1 MSVREGPVLCYI
13 YYIYIHARVYI
24 HAHTQARS
32 IGWRQKAFIA
42 RSTCLCWSFPRL
54 ETFSAQQQSSRLAE
68 LLPNDVPDRYFVS
81 LINKAATL
89 RDLFALPSAFHR
101 LCIAVYPRARMHR
114 SPLCFIYPFNREKFR
129 RSNLANRGIDGSK
142 KRKKRKSEGREEFVR
157 IRYRGERKMPLNDRE
172 ELAKRAHAPEQKY
185 RLPINSAYS

>member
-129 RSNLANRGIDGSK
+129 RSNLTNRGIDGSK
-142 KRKKRKSEGREEFVR
+142 KRKKRKSEGRGEFAR
-157 IRYRGERKMPLNDRE
+157 IRYRGEGKMPSL
-172 ELAKRAHAPEQKY
+172 
-185 RLPINSAYS
+185 

>member
-129 RSNLANRGIDGSK
+129 RSNLTNLTWHRRFK
-142 KRKKRKSEGREEFVR
+142 EKKKRKSEGREEFAR
-157 IRYRGERKMPLNDRE
+157 IRYRGERKMPSL
-172 ELAKRAHAPEQKY
+172 
-185 RLPINSAYS
+185 

>member
-1 MSVREGPVLCYI
+1 M
-13 YYIYIHARVYI
+13 YI

-129 RSNLANRGIDGSK
+129 RSNLTNLTWHRRFKEK
-142 KRKKRKSEGREEFVR
+142 KKKKERRKRRIRTDSISWRKKDAF
-157 IRYRGERKMPLNDRE
+157 PLNDRE